1 MPVTVFPWS
10 LSEIKSV
17 GLRDRDALLGAV
29 LTNTVLNWTTRV
41 YLHPCTVEE
50 SITPVVS
57 LVQKC
62 CQALHLPPGI
72 RYSGLLWGCKRH
84 LDSEIWFPV
93 HSKYTKYTSFY
104 LRGLIPFLFFFLFV
118 WVHRYPQAA
127 MTGTRGRAQ
136 LTQQTKL
143 LFFRF
148 KSQSTV
154 GVLWLHR
161 LWCCWFVAPKLSLK
175 MRWKWMEFNRNTHKC
190 THTHTRHYLCRA
202 KLRLT
207 RLGDH
212 RLNAN
217 RDSCCSGPFWDKIT
231 GWCDRKGS
239 ELTRPH
245 LSWSLFSCRGR
256 RRAEIKRVRGRGWL
270 RRQPREGGREGRG
283 KNRDLKTGSK

>member
-1 MPVTVFPWS
+1 MSVTVFTWS

-17 GLRDRDALLGAV
+17 GLRDIDALLGAV

-41 YLHPCTVEE
+41 YLHPCTVEQ
-50 SITPVVS
+50 SMTPVVS

-84 LDSEIWFPV
+84 LASEIWFPV
-93 HSKYTKYTSFY
+93 HLGHQIYFLLLERVNSF
-104 LRGLIPFLFFFLFV
+104 PFLFLQRV

-175 MRWKWMEFNRNTHKC
+175 MRWKWMEFNGNTHKC
-190 THTHTRHYLCRA
+190 THTHT
-202 KLRLT
+202 
-207 RLGDH
+207 
-212 RLNAN
+212 
-217 RDSCCSGPFWDKIT
+217 S
-231 GWCDRKGS
+231 
-239 ELTRPH
+239 
-245 LSWSLFSCRGR
+245 LSSPCKAG
-256 RRAEIKRVRGRGWL
+256 AH
-270 RRQPREGGREGRG
+270 
-283 KNRDLKTGSK
+283 